1 MTGDLCFPWMHLTDT
16 DTPSQVAMTYAMVL
30 AIKTSTMAE
39 KGHPVR
45 AARIA
50 RSLSQS
56 ELAKR
61 AGISR
66 QALGAIE
73 STTYQPSV
81 SVALALARELGATVE
96 SLFGESREAIR
107 HVHARWDSDLAPLAG
122 ATMRVALG
130 RVGGKLV
137 AHPQA
142 PVHLALAPAAGIVER
157 AGRGGAEVA
166 SFRTDDEIAA
176 TLLIAGCDPAAVLL
190 IEWLARRRS
199 PVSLVALSCSSGKAL
214 HALLDSRAHIA
225 GVHLRDPKSGDFNSG
240 AVRHGIRRHPAM
252 LVNFARWELGIATA
266 PGNPLG
272 IRGFDEL
279 ARPRMRIANRELGSG
294 ARAALDEAIAQLGIR
309 GDALEGYR
317 REFAGHLEVAAA
329 IAAGQADF
337 GVTIR
342 IAADVYGLGFVP
354 IREERYDLV
363 ILKRDLDSNGVK
375 AMLDALNSRSL
386 AREVA
391 QLCAYDTSQMGAIL
405 AHLN

>member
-1 MTGDLCFPWMHLTDT
+1 
-16 DTPSQVAMTYAMVL
+16 
-30 AIKTSTMAE
+30 MADRE
-39 KGHPVR
+39 NPTR
-45 AARIA
+45 TARIA
-50 RSLSQS
+50 QSLSQG

-73 STTYQPSV
+73 TDTYLPSV

-96 SLFGESREAIR
+96 ALFGESREDVR
-107 HVHARWDSDLAPLAG
+107 HVHARWDNPPTTRGTSA
-122 ATMRVALG
+122 RVALG
-130 RVGGKLV
+130 RVGGKLI
-137 AHPQA
+137 AHSQA
-142 PVHLALAPAAGIVER
+142 PVHLALAPAAGVVER
-157 AGRGGAEVA
+157 ASRGGAEVA
-166 SFRTDDEIAA
+166 SFRTEEEIDA
-176 TLLIAGCDPAAVLL
+176 TLLLAGCDPAAALL

-199 PVSLVALSCSSGKAL
+199 PVSIVALSCSSAKAL
-214 HALLDSRAHIA
+214 EELLAGRAHVA
-225 GVHLRDPKSGDFNSG
+225 GAHLRDPKSGDFNSG
-240 AVRHGIRRHPAM
+240 AAVRGIKRHPAM

-272 IRGFDEL
+272 IRGFAEL
-279 ARPRMRIANRELGSG
+279 ARPRIRIANRELGSG
-294 ARAALDEAIAQLGIR
+294 ARAALDEALAGLPIKPNAI
-309 GDALEGYR
+309 EGYG

-342 IAADVYGLGFVP
+342 VAADVYGLGFVP

-363 ILKRDLDSNGVK
+363 ILERDLDSTPIK
-375 AMLDALNSRSL
+375 AMLDALNSRGL

-391 QLCAYDTSQMGAIL
+391 QLCAYDTSQMGKVM

>member
-1 MTGDLCFPWMHLTDT
+1 
-16 DTPSQVAMTYAMVL
+16 MTYAMVI
-30 AIKTSTMAE
+30 AIQTSIMARITPD
-39 KGHPVR
+39 KIHPVR
-45 AARIA
+45 AARVA
-50 RSLSQS
+50 QSLSQS
-56 ELAKR
+56 VLAKR

-81 SVALALARELGATVE
+81 SVALALARELATTVE
-96 SLFGESREAIR
+96 LLFGESREDIR
-107 HVHARWDSDLAPLAG
+107 HIHARWDNDTTPTPG
-122 ATMRVALG
+122 AMERVALG
-130 RVGGKLV
+130 RIGGKLV
-137 AHPQA
+137 AHPQS
-142 PVHLALAPAAGIVER
+142 PVQLALAPAAGVVEH

-166 SFRTDDEIAA
+166 SFRTDEEIDS
-176 TLLIAGCDPAAVLL
+176 TLLVAGCDPAAALL

-199 PVSLVALSCSSGKAL
+199 PASIVALSCSSGKAL
-214 HALLDSRAHIA
+214 DELLAGRAHIA

-240 AVRHGIRRHPAM
+240 AVRRGVKRHPAM

-272 IRGFDEL
+272 IRGFAEM
-279 ARPRMRIANRELGSG
+279 ARPKMRIANREVGSG
-294 ARAALDEAIAQLGIR
+294 ARAALDEAIAELSIR
-309 GDALEGYR
+309 SNAIEGYR

-329 IAAGQADF
+329 IATGQADS

-342 IAADVYGLGFVP
+342 VAADVYGLGFVP

-363 ILKRDLDSNGVK
+363 ILKRDLDSISVK
-375 AMLDALNSRSL
+375 AMLDALNSRGL

-391 QLCAYDTSQMGAIL
+391 QLCAYDTSQMGQVM

>member
-1 MTGDLCFPWMHLTDT
+1 LVGS
-16 DTPSQVAMTYAMVL
+16 SQGAMTYAMVL
-30 AIKTSTMAE
+30 ASKTSTMADKE
-39 KGHPVR
+39 HPVR

-50 RSLSQS
+50 RKLSQAD
-56 ELAKR
+56 LAKR

-96 SLFGESREAIR
+96 SLFGESREAVR
-107 HVHARWDSDLAPLAG
+107 HLHAQWDNHNPPVAG
-122 ATMRVALG
+122 TTARVALG
-130 RVGGKLV
+130 RVGGKLI
-137 AHPQA
+137 AHSQA
-142 PVHLALAPAAGIVER
+142 PVQLALAPAGGIVQR
-157 AGRGGAEVA
+157 TVSSGAEVA
-166 SFRTDDEIAA
+166 SFRTDDEIDA
-176 TLLIAGCDPAAVLL
+176 TLLIAGCDPAAALL

-199 PVSLVALSCSSGKAL
+199 PVSPVALSCSSATAL
-214 HALLDSRAHIA
+214 HALVDGRAHIA

-240 AVRHGIRRHPAM
+240 AVRRGLRRHPAM

-272 IRGFDEL
+272 IRGFAEL

-294 ARAALDEAIAQLGIR
+294 ARAALDEATAQLGIR
-309 GDALEGYR
+309 ADRIDGYH
-317 REFAGHLEVAAA
+317 REFAGHLEVASA
-329 IAAGQADF
+329 IATEQADF

-342 IAADVYGLGFVP
+342 VAADVYGLGFVP

-363 ILKRDLDSNGVK
+363 ILARDLDSIPVK
-375 AMLDALNSRSL
+375 AMLDALTSRSL
-386 AREVA
+386 AHEVA
-391 QLCAYDTSQMGAIL
+391 QLCAYDTAQMGQVM

>member
-1 MTGDLCFPWMHLTDT
+1 
-16 DTPSQVAMTYAMVL
+16 
-30 AIKTSTMAE
+30 MADKE
-39 KGHPVR
+39 HPIR

-50 RSLSQS
+50 RKLSQAG
-56 ELAKR
+56 LAKR

-73 STTYQPSV
+73 ANTYQPGV

-96 SLFGESREAIR
+96 SLFGESRETVR
-107 HVHARWDSDLAPLAG
+107 HVRARWDGAVAAPAG
-122 ATMRVALG
+122 VTARVALG

-142 PVHLALAPAAGIVER
+142 PVHLALASAAGIVER
-157 AGRGGAEVA
+157 ASRVDAEVA
-166 SFRTDDEIAA
+166 SFRTDEEIDA
-176 TLLIAGCDPAAVLL
+176 TLLIAGCDPSAVLL
-190 IEWLARRRS
+190 AEFLARRRA
-199 PVSLVALSCSSGKAL
+199 PVCPAALNCSSGQAL
-214 HALLDSRAHIA
+214 KELLGGRAHIA

-240 AVRHGIRRHPAM
+240 ATVMGLKRHPAM

-266 PGNPLG
+266 PGNPLKL
-272 IRGFDEL
+272 RGFIDL
-279 ARPRMRIANRELGSG
+279 ARPHLRIANRELGSG
-294 ARAALDEAIAQLGIR
+294 ARATLDEAIVDLGIR
-309 GDALEGYR
+309 TRALDGYG

-329 IAAGQADF
+329 IATGEADF

-363 ILKRDLDSNGVK
+363 ILKRDFDTVSVK
-375 AMLDALNSRSL
+375 AMLDALNSGSL

-391 QLCAYDTSQMGAIL
+391 QLCAYDTSQMGKVM

>member
-1 MTGDLCFPWMHLTDT
+1 
-16 DTPSQVAMTYAMVL
+16 
-30 AIKTSTMAE
+30 MADKE
-39 KGHPVR
+39 HPVR

-50 RSLSQS
+50 RKLSQS
-56 ELAKR
+56 EFAKR

-81 SVALALARELGATVE
+81 SVALAIARELGATVE
-96 SLFGESREAIR
+96 SLFGENREAIR
-107 HVHARWDSDLAPLAG
+107 HLHARWDGDATGSAG
-122 ATMRVALG
+122 VTTRVALG
-130 RVGGKLV
+130 RVDGKLV

-142 PVHLALAPAAGIVER
+142 PVHLALATAAGIVEQV
-157 AGRGGAEVA
+157 GRGGAEVT
-166 SFRTDDEIAA
+166 SFRSDEEIDA

-190 IEWLARRRS
+190 SEWLARRRS
-199 PVSLVALSCSSGKAL
+199 PVSIVALSCSSGKAL
-214 HALLDSRAHIA
+214 DALHANRAHIA

-240 AVRHGIRRHPAM
+240 LVRRGLRRLPAM

-266 PGNPLG
+266 PGNPLKV
-272 IRGFDEL
+272 RGFADL
-279 ARPRMRIANRELGSG
+279 ARAGLRLANRELGSG
-294 ARAALDEAIAQLGIR
+294 ARAALDEAVAELGI
-309 GDALEGYR
+309 GAEAIEGYQR
-317 REFAGHLEVAAA
+317 GFAGHLEVAAA
-329 IAAGQADF
+329 IATGQADF

-342 IAADVYGLGFVP
+342 VAADVYGLAFVS

-363 ILKRDLDSNGVK
+363 ILERDLASIPVK

-391 QLCAYDTSQMGAIL
+391 QLCAYDTSQMGKVM

>member
-1 MTGDLCFPWMHLTDT
+1 
-16 DTPSQVAMTYAMVL
+16 
-30 AIKTSTMAE
+30 MADRE
-39 KGHPVR
+39 NPIR
-45 AARIA
+45 AARLA
-50 RSLSQS
+50 QSLSQG

-73 STTYQPSV
+73 TDTYLPSV

-96 SLFGESREAIR
+96 ALFGGSREDIR
-107 HVHARWDSDLAPLAG
+107 HVHARWDSSPPTTRGTSA
-122 ATMRVALG
+122 RVALG
-130 RVGGKLV
+130 RVGGKLI

-142 PVHLALAPAAGIVER
+142 PVHLALAPAAGVVER
-157 AGRGGAEVA
+157 ASRGGAEVA
-166 SFRTDDEIAA
+166 SFRTEEEIDA
-176 TLLIAGCDPAAVLL
+176 TLLIAGCDPAAALL

-199 PVSLVALSCSSGKAL
+199 PVSIVALSCSSAKAL
-214 HALLDSRAHIA
+214 EELLAGRAHIA
-225 GVHLRDPKSGDFNSG
+225 GAHLRDPKSGDFNSG
-240 AVRHGIRRHPAM
+240 AAVRGIKRHPAM

-272 IRGFDEL
+272 IRGFAEL
-279 ARPRMRIANRELGSG
+279 ARPRIRIANRELGSG
-294 ARAALDEAIAQLGIR
+294 ARAALDEALAGLPTKTSAI
-309 GDALEGYR
+309 EGYG
-317 REFAGHLEVAAA
+317 REFPGHLEVAAA

-342 IAADVYGLGFVP
+342 VAADVYGLGFVP

-363 ILKRDLDSNGVK
+363 ILKRDLDSTPVK
-375 AMLDALNSRSL
+375 AMLEALNSRGL

-391 QLCAYDTSQMGAIL
+391 QLCAYDTSQMGKVM